1 MKSKLC
7 LLATLLA
14 VAVGAVSCVDE
25 NYDLSKLNTE
35 ITVGG
40 DSLTVPVGETAK
52 LTMKDLLGDNA
63 VTFLKTAA
71 DGSYYISFS
80 DQKDVSPSM
89 PAINTSL
96 NLGGTAPS
104 VEIELL
110 DLTAAAAA
118 INALPDQTEYDLSS
132 MVTIPPVAI
141 DTNIQVT
148 VSLDLPDAVKDL
160 ESVTFTD
167 ASKIT
172 VALSVEDCPLSDGEL
187 TPDIW
192 VNISSVL
199 SLVDSYYIELSDLKL
214 NKANNYQASKQYA
227 VDSLIIKPGDF
238 NANLH
243 KLSID
248 RKAYVGG
255 TATVT
260 GAKTTKALI
269 NASNK
274 LKVKV
279 AVTLS
284 NLEIN
289 KVEAKIDY
297 NLSQEKVKLDLG
309 DLTGAFGDK
318 LEVTMDL
325 YNPSLKFD
333 LTTNLGV
340 PATVQAT
347 LVPWKNNAPN
357 TQNQIQVNLDVNP
370 AASAAQT
377 STMKYFLAAHNE
389 GLPADYTYVAADIA
403 SLIKLMPD
411 SVLVTLNAATVP
423 TQTAVL
429 EPAATYSFNMNYEV
443 GIPIQVG
450 PDFRLALRDTIEI
463 GEVGKYLALA
473 EEAVI
478 TGAVENSLPLNLKL
492 VLGFTDAS
500 NNAIALAKAAEQT
513 VAAGKLDG
521 GATTTP
527 LEVSVKFAD
536 KKAAENITKVAL
548 SFEITSGGV
557 ARAVKETDYVLARVA
572 AGLRGGITLDLKKL
586 LEDIENPENKE

>member
-104 VEIELL
+104 VEIELF

-118 INALPDQTEYDLSS
+118 INAMPDQAEYDLSS

-160 ESVTFTD
+160 ESVTFTN

-333 LTTNLGV
+333 LSTNLGV

-370 AASAAQT
+370 APSATQT

-389 GLPADYTYVAADIA
+389 GRPADYTYVAADIA

-423 TQTAVL
+423 TQTAVV
-429 EPAATYSFNMNYEV
+429 EPAATYNFNVNYEV

-492 VLGFTDAS
+492 VVGFTDAS
-500 NNAIALAKAAEQT
+500 NNAIALAKAAEQS

-536 KKAAENITKVAL
+536 KKAAENVTKVVLA
-548 SFEITSGGV
+548 FEITSGGV
-557 ARAVKETDYVLARVA
+557 ARAVKETDYVMAKVA

>member
-71 DGSYYISFS
+71 DGSYYISVS
-80 DQKDVSPSM
+80 DQKEVSPSM

-160 ESVTFTD
+160 ESVTFTN

-357 TQNQIQVNLDVNP
+357 TQSQIQVNLDVNP
-370 AASAAQT
+370 APSATQT

-473 EEAVI
+473 DEAVI

-492 VLGFTDAS
+492 VLGFTDAD

-536 KKAAENITKVAL
+536 KEVAKNVTKVVL

-557 ARAVKETDYVLARVA
+557 ARAVKETDYVMARVA

-586 LEDIENPENKE
+586 LEDPENPDNKE

>member
-71 DGSYYISFS
+71 DGSYYISFG

-141 DTNIQVT
+141 DTNIQVA

-160 ESVTFTD
+160 ESVTFTN

-289 KVEAKIDY
+289 KVETKIDY

-347 LVPWKNNAPN
+347 LVPWKDNAPN
-357 TQNQIQVNLDVNP
+357 TQSQIQVNLDVNP
-370 AASAAQT
+370 APSAAQT

-389 GLPADYTYVAADIA
+389 GRPADYTYVAADIA
-403 SLIKLMPD
+403 SLIKMMPD

-492 VLGFTDAS
+492 VVGFTDAD

-521 GATTTP
+521 SATTTP

-536 KKAAENITKVAL
+536 KEAAKNVTKVVL

-557 ARAVKETDYVLARVA
+557 ARAVKETDYVMARVA

-586 LEDIENPENKE
+586 LEDPENPDNKE

>member
-71 DGSYYISFS
+71 DGSYYISVS

-141 DTNIQVT
+141 DTNIQVA

-160 ESVTFTD
+160 ESVTFTN

-318 LEVTMDL
+318 MEVTMDL

-347 LVPWKNNAPN
+347 LVPWKDNAPN
-357 TQNQIQVNLDVNP
+357 TQNQIQVSLDVNP
-370 AASAAQT
+370 APSATQT

-389 GLPADYTYVAADIA
+389 GRPADYTYVAADIA

-473 EEAVI
+473 DEAVI

-492 VLGFTDAS
+492 VVGFTDAD
-500 NNAIALAKAAEQT
+500 NNAIALAKAAEQS

-548 SFEITSGGV
+548 AFEITSGGV
-557 ARAVKETDYVLARVA
+557 ARAVKETDYVMAKVA

>member
-71 DGSYYISFS
+71 DGSYYISVS

-141 DTNIQVT
+141 DTNIQVA

-160 ESVTFTD
+160 ESVTFTN

-318 LEVTMDL
+318 MEVTMDL
-325 YNPSLKFD
+325 HNPSLKFD

-370 AASAAQT
+370 APSAAQT

-492 VLGFTDAS
+492 VVGFTDAN
-500 NNAIALAKAAEQT
+500 NNAIALAKAAEQS

-548 SFEITSGGV
+548 AFEITSGGV
-557 ARAVKETDYVLARVA
+557 ARAVKETDYVMAKVA

-586 LEDIENPENKE
+586 LEDPENPDNKE

>member
-160 ESVTFTD
+160 ESVTFTN

-325 YNPSLKFD
+325 HNPSLKFD

-347 LVPWKNNAPN
+347 LVPWKDNAPN
-357 TQNQIQVNLDVNP
+357 TQNQIQVSLDVNP
-370 AASAAQT
+370 APSATQT

-389 GLPADYTYVAADIA
+389 GRPADYTYVAADIA

-478 TGAVENSLPLNLKL
+478 TGVVENSLPLNLKL
-492 VLGFTDAS
+492 VVGFTDAD
-500 NNAIALAKAAEQT
+500 NNAIALAKAAEQS

-536 KKAAENITKVAL
+536 KEAAKNVTKVVL

-557 ARAVKETDYVLARVA
+557 ARAVKETDYVMARVA

-586 LEDIENPENKE
+586 IEDVEDPENKE

>member
-1 MKSKLC
+1 M
-7 LLATLLA
+7 LATLLA

-71 DGSYYISFS
+71 DGSYYISFG

-141 DTNIQVT
+141 DTNIQVA

-160 ESVTFTD
+160 ESVTFTN

-289 KVEAKIDY
+289 KVETKIDY

-347 LVPWKNNAPN
+347 LVPWKDNAPN
-357 TQNQIQVNLDVNP
+357 TQSQIQVNLDVNP
-370 AASAAQT
+370 APSAAQT

-389 GLPADYTYVAADIA
+389 GRPADYTYVAADIA
-403 SLIKLMPD
+403 SLIKMMPD

-492 VLGFTDAS
+492 VVGFTDAD

-521 GATTTP
+521 SATTTP

-536 KKAAENITKVAL
+536 KEAAKNVTKVVL

-557 ARAVKETDYVLARVA
+557 ARAVKETDYVMARVA

-586 LEDIENPENKE
+586 LEDPENPDNKE

>member
-71 DGSYYISFS
+71 DGSYYISVS

-160 ESVTFTD
+160 ESVTFTN

-248 RKAYVGG
+248 RKAYLGG

-289 KVEAKIDY
+289 KVEAKVDY

-318 LEVTMDL
+318 MEVTMDL
-325 YNPSLKFD
+325 HNPSLKFD

-370 AASAAQT
+370 APSATQT

-473 EEAVI
+473 DEAVI

-492 VLGFTDAS
+492 VVGFTDAD

-527 LEVSVKFAD
+527 LEVSVKFTD
-536 KKAAENITKVAL
+536 KEAAKNITKVAL

-557 ARAVKETDYVLARVA
+557 ARAVKETDYVMARVA
-572 AGLRGGITLDLKKL
+572 AGLRGGITLDIKKL
-586 LEDIENPENKE
+586 LEDPENPDNKE